1 MAKEMFKSLVITI
14 LMATQLVAI
23 PFAFAEWKETDI
35 SREVPLPKKITIVP
49 PSPELPKEI
58 AAFSGRWEGRWEVN
72 SLAGVLIVE
81 EINLKE
87 AKVISGWGKGVYYPA
102 DYERVKAK
110 VAGKEIRF
118 TAKNCQFSFKLNEDL
133 NSIHGERSCP
143 GGISSPITMKKIE

>member
-1 MAKEMFKSLVITI
+1 MTKQIFKSLI
-14 LMATQLVAI
+14 LIILIATQLMAI
-23 PFAFAEWKETDI
+23 SFIFAEQKETDI

-49 PSPELPKEI
+49 PSPDLPKEI
-58 AAFSGRWEGRWEVN
+58 TNFSGRWEGRWEVN

-81 EINLKE
+81 EINLKD

-102 DYERVKAK
+102 DYERIKAK
-110 VAGKEIRF
+110 VIGKEIQF
-118 TAKNCQFSFKLNEDL
+118 NAKNCKFTFKLNEDL